1 MKNKQTPPYGRE
13 LKIAL
18 QSGTVFMNDL
28 FICVGKKAW
37 NVAKGYKQSGNAVL
51 ILPEKRKPSD
61 FDWLVVKHRDVL
73 VIATQSDLYQLVR
86 ALAYE
91 LLSQGM
97 ANIVRAVSI
106 TGGRAIFR
114 RRGGSYDA

>member
-18 QSGTVFMNDL
+18 QSGAVFMNDL
-28 FICVGKKAW
+28 FICVGKNAW
-37 NVAKGYKQSGNAVL
+37 NVAKGYRRSGNAAL
-51 ILPEKRKPSD
+51 IFPEKCKPSD
-61 FDWLVVKHRDVL
+61 FDWSVVKHRDVL
-73 VIATQSDLYQLVR
+73 VIATQPDLYQLIR

-91 LLSQGM
+91 LLSQGK
-97 ANIVRAVSI
+97 ANIVRVASI

-114 RRGGSYDA
+114 RYGDSHA